1 MFGWKKKPSYVNPF
15 IMPKNWSQMISPGY
29 LLKREDMKK
38 KYMPL
43 DAFLKGVWLLQQKIY
58 MSEVTLKFNHQTMT
72 LEMSTGIVSRKERGT
87 PKVPVTRYNVPRDIE
102 GGEGEGKKSR
112 FNVKIDFFYRSLFFF
127 NFEKNKKMTICE
139 SPARQLL
146 KGNYNPS

>member
-1 MFGWKKKPSYVNPF
+1 
-15 IMPKNWSQMISPGY
+15 
-29 LLKREDMKK
+29 
-38 KYMPL
+38 
-43 DAFLKGVWLLQQKIY
+43 

-112 FNVKIDFFYRSLFFF
+112 FNVGSDVKIDFFTDLSFFLTL
-127 NFEKNKKMTICE
+127 KKT
-139 SPARQLL
+139 
-146 KGNYNPS
+146 KK

>member
-1 MFGWKKKPSYVNPF
+1 MFGWKKKPSYVNPV
-15 IMPKNWSQMISPGY
+15 IMPKNMSKFFSPGY

-38 KYMPL
+38 NYMSL
-43 DAFLKGVWLLQQKIY
+43 LVDAFLKGVWLLQQKIY

-87 PKVPVTRYNVPRDIE
+87 PKVPVTRYNVPRDIGG

-112 FNVKIDFFYRSLFFF
+112 FNVGSDVKIDFFTDLSFFLTL
-127 NFEKNKKMTICE
+127 KKTKKWQFVK
-139 SPARQLL
+139 ARPD
-146 KGNYNPS
+146 NC